1 MKHESIDLVEAVAL
15 VTDRGALP
23 VDASSAGL
31 QAALAHVAS
40 GIDSRFVAAGEALA
54 RAYAVVERLIA
65 SLEGV
70 SQALDGEAVSAA
82 VTDMQTIAG
91 RLTCLPTMQQT
102 RGAALITIGG
112 TGKAVQT
119 PLARFDRTLRF
130 LRICGLNIKVA
141 AAGADGFD
149 GFADLMISRLDVAET
164 EMRSFA
170 EQIDSLERGVAA
182 ALEAEQRLVLESA
195 RVIPEVPLRLSRDA
209 SSLQAEQAKSREVA
223 SRIAAAARDIR
234 SQIGIAIG
242 ALQIGDITRQR
253 LEHIVSG
260 FAELHALGARDAN
273 DPVAAHAL
281 ALLAAQAAD
290 TTEDFRREAGLLAN
304 TLRDLG
310 PRATALI
317 ALTGDGPL
325 TPEEGGS
332 GFSPLEMLGQSIDEV
347 CSLAGRLQ
355 EADAISDRIGSTTL
369 VTAEALATR
378 LTVIKR
384 VTLDVRQM
392 AWNTDLRSRRL
403 GDAGR
408 GLGAVATEIR
418 NFSLELESFSR
429 DIAAVSGQIANSA
442 QAMRGAE
449 GGLRIDV
456 SHALD
461 DALRCVREGGRAVR
475 EGMNGLDSEAA
486 ELSDFLRQTMGDV
499 DCEVEF
505 GTALAE
511 ASRQMSSLA
520 GTIETLDDAAPELA
534 DLLARIAA
542 RYTMARERE
551 VHRGFAPPLSG
562 DEADTA
568 TIADDS
574 NADDD
579 DDGLF

>member
-1 MKHESIDLVEAVAL
+1 MKYETIDLAQAVAP
-15 VTDRGALP
+15 VTDAGDRS
-23 VDASSAGL
+23 VDVSMADF
-31 QAALAHVAS
+31 QTALADVAT

-82 VTDMQTIAG
+82 VMDMQTIAD

-102 RGAALITIGG
+102 RRAALSTIGG
-112 TGKAVQT
+112 AGKAVQN
-119 PLARFDRTLRF
+119 PLAQFDRTLRF

-141 AAGADGFD
+141 AAGADGFG
-149 GFADLMISRLDVAET
+149 GFADLMISRLDVAEA

-170 EQIDSLERGVAA
+170 DQIDSIERGVAA
-182 ALEAEQRLVLESA
+182 ALEADQRLVLESA
-195 RVIPEVPLRLSRDA
+195 RVIPEVPLRLARDA

-223 SRIAAAARDIR
+223 ARIAAAASAIR

-273 DPVAAHAL
+273 DPVAAHTM

-290 TTEDFRREAGLLAN
+290 TSEGFRREAGLLAN

-310 PRATALI
+310 PHATALI
-317 ALTGDGPL
+317 ALTGGPQ
-325 TPEEGGS
+325 PSEEGGS
-332 GFSPLEMLGQSIDEV
+332 GSGPLEMLEQSIDEV
-347 CSLAGRLQ
+347 RSLAGRLQ
-355 EADAISDRIGSTTL
+355 EADAISDRIGSATL
-369 VTAEALATR
+369 TTAEALAAR
-378 LTVIKR
+378 LIVIKR
-384 VTLDVRQM
+384 VTLDVQQM

-429 DIAAVSGQIANSA
+429 DIAAVSGQIATAA
-442 QAMRGAE
+442 QAMHGAE

-456 SHALD
+456 SRALD
-461 DALRCVREGGRAVR
+461 VALRCVRDGGRAVR
-475 EGMNGLDSEAA
+475 EGMSGLDCEAA

-499 DCEVEF
+499 DCEAEF
-505 GTALAE
+505 GAALAE
-511 ASRQMSSLA
+511 ASKQMSSLA
-520 GTIETLDDAAPELA
+520 VTIETLDDAPPELA

-542 RYTMARERE
+542 TYTMSRERE
-551 VHRGFAPPLSG
+551 VHRVFAPPLSG
-562 DEADTA
+562 DEAGVTMTA
-568 TIADDS
+568 EEGD
-574 NADDD
+574 ADDD